1 MGISF
6 NGNGG
11 NDLWQLYAKDPNIRS
26 AAEQK
31 FGVRKPEETQGVPT
45 TAGFQA
51 NAGQFDWRSLEKFNM
66 ALNGNAGAPSVGG
79 MKPSSSSPFQVAG
92 TKTVNPATQ
101 VAPGEDKGLQQKL
114 AGIGSGELTPTVGAD
129 NNNWMKDYYA

>member
-6 NGNGG
+6 KGNGG
-11 NDLWQLYAKDPNIRS
+11 NDFGQLYAKDPNIRS

-51 NAGQFDWRSLEKFNM
+51 NAGQFDWHNLAKLDIT
-66 ALNGNAGAPSVGG
+66 LNGNAGAPRVGG
-79 MKPSSSSPFQVAG
+79 IEPSSSDSFQVAG
-92 TKTVNPATQ
+92 TKPIRPDTQ
-101 VAPGEDKGLQQKL
+101 VASGGNQPLQRNF
-114 AGIGSGELTPTVGAD
+114 AEISSREPTPTVGAD

>member
-11 NDLWQLYAKDPNIRS
+11 NDFWQLYAKDQNIRS
-26 AAEQK
+26 AAEQR

-51 NAGQFDWRSLEKFNM
+51 NAGQFDWRNLDKFDI

-79 MKPSSSSPFQVAG
+79 IEPSSSNTFQVAG
-92 TKTVNPATQ
+92 TKPIRPDTQ
-101 VAPGEDKGLQQKL
+101 VASGGNQPLQRNF
-114 AGIGSGELTPTVGAD
+114 AGFGGELIPPAGAD

>member
-6 NGNGG
+6 NGNGDS
-11 NDLWQLYAKDPNIRS
+11 NYWQLYAKDPSLRAE
-26 AAEQK
+26 AAKK
-31 FGVRKPEETQGVPT
+31 FGGIKPEETQGVPT

-51 NAGQFDWRSLEKFNM
+51 TAGQFDWHNLAKFDI

-79 MKPSSSSPFQVAG
+79 IEPSSSNPFQVAG

-101 VAPGEDKGLQQKL
+101 VASGEDKGLQQKL